1 MLVVA
6 LTGGIGSGKTTAC
19 RLFETLGT
27 PIIDADLIARSLVE
41 PGEPALDEI
50 TQQFGSSVLTTK
62 GTLDRKR
69 VRQLIFSDREKR
81 HLLES
86 ILHPRIR
93 REMVRRIAELTTP
106 YCIVAIPLLVE
117 SGQIE
122 IADRVLVIDTTESE
136 QLQRVI
142 ERDEQAKEAVAAI
155 ISSQASRAARLAL
168 ADDIIDNSGDIGHLQ
183 AQVESYHQKY
193 LSIAKNRS

>member
-19 RLFETLGT
+19 RLFETLGS

-50 TQQFGSSVLTTK
+50 TQQFGSAVLTTK
-62 GTLDRKR
+62 GSLDRKR
-69 VRQLIFSDREKR
+69 LRQLIFSDSKKKQ
-81 HLLES
+81 LLES

-117 SGQIE
+117 SSQME
-122 IADRVLVIDTTESE
+122 IADRILVIDTTEDE
-136 QLQRVI
+136 QRQRVI
-142 ERDEQAKEAVAAI
+142 ERDEQTEEAVAAI

-168 ADDIIDNSGDIGHLQ
+168 ADDIIDNSGDIRHLR
-183 AQVESYHQKY
+183 AQVETYHQKY

>member
-142 ERDEQAKEAVAAI
+142 ERDEQTEEAVAAI

>member
-117 SGQIE
+117 SGQME

-142 ERDEQAKEAVAAI
+142 ERDEQTEEAVAAI

>member
-50 TQQFGSSVLTTK
+50 TQQFGSAVLTTE

-117 SGQIE
+117 SGQMV

-136 QLQRVI
+136 QLQRVV
-142 ERDEQAKEAVAAI
+142 ERDEQTEEAVAAI

>member
-41 PGEPALDEI
+41 PGKPALDEI

-117 SGQIE
+117 SGQME

>member
-50 TQQFGSSVLTTK
+50 TQQFGGAVLTTK

-117 SGQIE
+117 SGQME
-122 IADRVLVIDTTESE
+122 IVDRVLVIDTTESE
-136 QLQRVI
+136 QLQRVV
-142 ERDEQAKEAVAAI
+142 ERDEQTEEAVAAI

>member
-50 TQQFGSSVLTTK
+50 TQQFGSAVLTTK

-117 SGQIE
+117 SGQMV

-136 QLQRVI
+136 QLQRVV
-142 ERDEQAKEAVAAI
+142 ERDEQTEEAVAAI